1 MTAPPEPRV
10 RNRVAETDMPATRTS
25 GVRALPYGPTMTNL
39 LKPLHRGF
47 LIVNSLF
54 SPALERG
61 FGALVSNPLT
71 GYLMVLRTRGR
82 RTGLVRAA
90 PLGYVVLD
98 GAIYC
103 CAGFGE
109 TTAWYRNVLADP
121 RVEVVLPGRTL
132 RGEAVP
138 VSTPDEWVRAYRAVI
153 ASLGVIGRLT
163 VGDVRRLDDDELLA
177 AHGGVPVV
185 RITPCAFVPSPLD
198 PGGRFWLVPW
208 GAAAVL
214 TIVLATRRGQARRG
228 RSSRSGVPYV
238 TSGRLRKPQV
248 LEGAEE

>member
-1 MTAPPEPRV
+1 M
-10 RNRVAETDMPATRTS
+10 
-25 GVRALPYGPTMTNL
+25 
-39 LKPLHRGF
+39 
-47 LIVNSLF
+47 VNSLF
-54 SPALERG
+54 TPALDRG
-61 FGALVSNPLT
+61 LGALLSNPLT

-82 RTGLVRAA
+82 RSGLMRAA

-132 RGEAVP
+132 RGKAVP
-138 VSTPDEWVRAYRAVI
+138 VSAPDEWIRAYRALI
-153 ASLGVIGRLT
+153 ASLGVVGRLT
-163 VGDVRRLDDDELLA
+163 VGDVRGLDDAELQA
-177 AHGGVPVV
+177 AHGGVPLV
-185 RITPCAFVPSPLD
+185 RISPSAFVPGPLD

-214 TIVLATRRGQARRG
+214 AIVLVTRRGRA
-228 RSSRSGVPYV
+228 
-238 TSGRLRKPQV
+238 
-248 LEGAEE
+248 

>member
-1 MTAPPEPRV
+1 MTAPPEAQV
-10 RNRVAETDMPATRTS
+10 RDRAAETDAPGTRTPS
-25 GVRALPYGPTMTNL
+25 VRALPYGRTMTNL
-39 LKPLHRGF
+39 LKPLHRSF

-61 FGALVSNPLT
+61 FGALISNPLT

-82 RTGLVRAA
+82 RTGLIRAA

-121 RVEVVLPGRTL
+121 WVEVVLPGRTV
-132 RGEAVP
+132 RGNAVP
-138 VSTPDEWVRAYRAVI
+138 VSAPDEWIRAYRALI
-153 ASLGVIGRLT
+153 ASLGVVGRLT
-163 VGDVRRLDDDELLA
+163 VGDVRGLDDAELLA
-177 AHGGVPVV
+177 AHGGVPLV
-185 RITPCAFVPSPLD
+185 RVTPCAFVPGPLD

-208 GAAAVL
+208 GASAAIAIL
-214 TIVLATRRGQARRG
+214 LATRRRARR
-228 RSSRSGVPYV
+228 SPD
-238 TSGRLRKPQV
+238 
-248 LEGAEE
+248 A